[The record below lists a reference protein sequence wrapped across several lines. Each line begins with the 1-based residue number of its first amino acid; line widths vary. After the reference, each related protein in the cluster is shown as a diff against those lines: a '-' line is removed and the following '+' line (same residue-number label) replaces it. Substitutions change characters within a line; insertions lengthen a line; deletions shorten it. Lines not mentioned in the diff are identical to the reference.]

1 MLTRAAAR
9 REREGG
15 CRTKKLVKPSPRS
28 ARGYPRVRLKLKVPS
43 PPPPLQELLPCFL
56 DMAKSMIEAGPGI
69 NRGTIEA
76 CLKLCFVC
84 KEASELLVQD
94 PQFPLLVTLF
104 NALLGRQGAGF
115 WDGVHPSLNLFGGG
129 TVAMAADI
137 QRFQHPL
144 FDVAA
149 VHAERYRTAAQLLVM
164 SHEQIVQL
172 SEDYYYDAGVP
183 GVPLRVSVFLG
194 QLRRSAQ
201 TLRSARPPRQFPQ
214 CGACGKTTFWD
225 EAVDDSEADAAAY
238 WSTAGG
244 CLPGTSGVF
253 CSRGCWR
260 AYRREEECAMCT
272 TEEELEQADAPSDK
286 LGPARVPLT
295 LRAALKRNK
304 IIATRMRCPLPEFRF
319 LTNERVAEL
328 RAAAVQMLSVDLVLL
343 VSAASIV
350 ESAAGRSRNLPPSY
364 FEWRQFPIAFLHS
377 VTQARILYLRFSSQP
392 TLLTDSHLSSR
403 VLVKARNSARV
414 IFD

>member
-1 MLTRAAAR
+1 
-9 REREGG
+9 
-15 CRTKKLVKPSPRS
+15 
-28 ARGYPRVRLKLKVPS
+28 
-43 PPPPLQELLPCFL
+43 
-56 DMAKSMIEAGPGI
+56 MAKQMIEVGPGL

-76 CLKLCFVC
+76 CLKFCFVC
-84 KEASELLVQD
+84 KEANALLVED

-115 WDGVHPSLNLFGGG
+115 LDGVHTSLNLFGGG
-129 TVAMAADI
+129 TDAVAADI
-137 QRFQHPL
+137 RRFQHPL
-144 FDVAA
+144 FDIAA

-164 SHEQIVQL
+164 SREQIVQL

-183 GVPLRVSVFLG
+183 SVPLRVSVFLG

-214 CGACGKTTFWD
+214 CGACGKMTFWD
-225 EAVDDSEADAAAY
+225 EAVDSSEADAAAY
-238 WSTAGG
+238 WSAAGG

-260 AYRREEECAMCT
+260 VYRREEELAMCT
-272 TEEELEQADAPSDK
+272 TEEELELADAPTTEQGAK
-286 LGPARVPLT
+286 RVSLA

-304 IIATRMRCPLPEFRF
+304 TIAGRLRLPVPTFRY

-328 RAAAVQMLSVDLVLL
+328 RAAVVQMLSVDLVLL

-364 FEWRQFPIAFLHS
+364 FEWRENPIAFLRS
-377 VTQARILYLRFSSQP
+377 VTQARILYLRFSSQSVG
-392 TLLTDSHLSSR
+392 LLTDSHLTSR

-414 IFD
+414 VFD